1 MVLDRELISKLRDKV
16 NESDFVYNT
25 YKNID
30 DRNKWNCICSSM
42 DWIEVSVDFINS
54 DWNKSNE
61 VNIKCMN
68 FFTYISSINVLW
80 EAIEQLHRVFINHKS
95 IPFKGNTHIFRVK
108 INSEDDNDYFK
119 TIRACFGAHPVNLV
133 EPSAPNSKSR
143 KRFASWPYEDSFLSN
158 YNNFSVRLYSNQ
170 INTEDLYLGINI
182 DELNAFVVE
191 RYSYI
196 NEIINVIDRQYE
208 DFQLEYRKRKI
219 SKSNDIVEQLNILM
233 LEVEKRQ
240 AEDYRYIIEDILT
253 INKVDSINSNNR
265 NLLDKYKIDLEV
277 VVQEI
282 YSRLQSMDFRELE
295 TNSIINPKCPKA
307 LHYSYEKLNNAMCG
321 SSELY
326 AFGPIAEHLKDI
338 IDFSEA
344 RSLEEL
350 YSLTLAG
357 FYVLREK

>member
-1 MVLDRELISKLRDKV
+1 MVLNRELISKLRDKV
-16 NESDFVYNT
+16 NESGFVYNT
-25 YKNID
+25 YKNVD

-54 DWNKSNE
+54 DWNKSKE
-61 VNIKCMN
+61 VNIKRMN

-80 EAIEQLHRVFINHKS
+80 EAIEQLHRVFINYKS
-95 IPFKGNTHIFRVK
+95 IPFKGNSYIFRSK

-133 EPSAPNSKSR
+133 EPSDPKSKSR

-170 INTEDLYLGINI
+170 IGTEDLYLGINI
-182 DELNAFVVE
+182 DELNAFALE
-191 RYSYI
+191 RYNYI
-196 NEIINVIDRQYE
+196 NEIIKVIDRQYE

-233 LEVEKRQ
+233 VEAKKRQ
-240 AEDYRYIIEDILT
+240 AEDYEYTIKDILT
-253 INKVDSINSNNR
+253 IYKVDSINSNNR
-265 NLLDKYKIDLEV
+265 NVLDKYKVDLEV
-277 VVQEI
+277 VVQEV
-282 YSRLQSMDFRELE
+282 YSRLQCMDFIELE
-295 TNSIINPKCPKA
+295 TNNIINPKCPKG

-326 AFGPIAEHLKDI
+326 AFEPIAEYLKDI
-338 IDFSEA
+338 IDFSEVT
-344 RSLEEL
+344 SLEEL
-350 YSLTLAG
+350 YALTLAG
-357 FYVLREK
+357 FYMLRE

>member
-1 MVLDRELISKLRDKV
+1 MVLNRELISKLRDKV
-16 NESDFVYNT
+16 NESGFVYNT
-25 YKNID
+25 YKNVD
-30 DRNKWNCICSSM
+30 YRNKWNCICSSM

-54 DWNKSNE
+54 DWNKSKE

-80 EAIEQLHRVFINHKS
+80 EAIEQLHRVFINYKS
-95 IPFKGNTHIFRVK
+95 IPFKGNSYIFRSK

-133 EPSAPNSKSR
+133 EPSDPKSKSR

-170 INTEDLYLGINI
+170 IGTEDLYLGINI
-182 DELNAFVVE
+182 DELNAFALE
-191 RYSYI
+191 RYNYI
-196 NEIINVIDRQYE
+196 NEIIKVIDRQYE

-233 LEVEKRQ
+233 VEAKKRQ
-240 AEDYRYIIEDILT
+240 AEDYEYTIKDILT
-253 INKVDSINSNNR
+253 IYKVDSINSNNR
-265 NLLDKYKIDLEV
+265 NVLDKYKVDLEV
-277 VVQEI
+277 VVQEV
-282 YSRLQSMDFRELE
+282 YSRLQCMDFIELE
-295 TNSIINPKCPKA
+295 TNNIINPKCPKG

-326 AFGPIAEHLKDI
+326 AFEPIAEYLKDI
-338 IDFSEA
+338 IDFSEVT
-344 RSLEEL
+344 SLEEL
-350 YSLTLAG
+350 YALTLAG
-357 FYVLREK
+357 FYMLREE

>member
-16 NESDFVYNT
+16 NESEFVYNT

-54 DWNKSNE
+54 DWNKSKE

-80 EAIEQLHRVFINHKS
+80 EAIEQLHRVFINYKS
-95 IPFKGNTHIFRVK
+95 IPFKSNSYIFRSK
-108 INSEDDNDYFK
+108 ISNEDDNDYFK

-133 EPSAPNSKSR
+133 DPSNPKCKQS
-143 KRFASWPYEDSFLSN
+143 KRFASWPYEDSFLSD

-182 DELNAFVVE
+182 DELNAFALE
-191 RYSYI
+191 RYNYI
-196 NEIINVIDRQYE
+196 NVIIREIDRQYE
-208 DFQLEYRKRKI
+208 AFLAKYRGKKI
-219 SKSNDIVEQLNILM
+219 VKLNNIVEQLSILK
-233 LEVEKRQ
+233 VEADNRQ
-240 AEDYRYIIEDILT
+240 ANEYGDVIKEILT
-253 INKVDSINSNNR
+253 IYTVNPISDNNKKV
-265 NLLDKYKIDLEV
+265 LDKYKAQLEV
-277 VVQEI
+277 VVQEV

-295 TNSIINPKCPKA
+295 TNRIINPKCPKG

-321 SSELY
+321 SSQLY
-326 AFGPIAEHLKDI
+326 AFEPIAEYLKDI
-338 IDFSEA
+338 IDFNEV

-350 YSLTLAG
+350 YALTLAG
-357 FYVLREK
+357 FYMLR